1 MAGKKAN
8 KIKFGISNVY
18 YAPIIGYDETTE
30 KYTYGTPKRLPGAV
44 SISLDPEGSTTKKY
58 ADNIVWYTATTNAGY
73 SGDLEIVELT
83 DDFRKDILGEKEID
97 GVLVENSDAVVTEF
111 ALLFQ
116 INGDVFDRRIV
127 MWRNTVER
135 PSINGDTKE
144 DTTEAQD
151 DTITITTMPRENDH
165 NVKGKILMPQ
175 EGDTD
180 YEAQKAKYDNWFKSV
195 WEPTA
200 AESGNAETQAAL
212 QSSKSSKQESS
223 LL

>member
-18 YAPIIGYDETTE
+18 YAPITGYDEEAE

-44 SISLDPEGSTTKKY
+44 SISIDPEGSTTKKY
-58 ADNIVWYTATTNAGY
+58 ADNIVWYTSTTNAGY

-83 DDFRKDILGEKEID
+83 DDFRKDILGEKEIE
-97 GVLVENSDAVVTEF
+97 GVLVENSDAIVTEF

-116 INGDVFDRRIV
+116 INGDVANRKIV
-127 MWRNTVER
+127 IWRCTVER

-151 DTITITTMPRENDH
+151 DTITITAMPRENDH
-165 NVKGKILMPQ
+165 NVQGKILMPQ

-180 YEAQKAKYDNWFKSV
+180 YETKKATYDNWFNSV

-200 AESGNAETQAAL
+200 AESGSAEVQATQ
-212 QSSKSSKQESS
+212 SSKQESG

>member
-1 MAGKKAN
+1 MAIKKAN
-8 KIKFGISNVY
+8 KIKFGVSNVY

-44 SISLDPEGSTTKKY
+44 SISIDPEGSTTKKY
-58 ADNIVWYTATTNAGY
+58 ADNIVWFTSTTNAGY
-73 SGDLEIVELT
+73 SGELELVEVT
-83 DDFRKDILGEKEID
+83 DDFRKDILGEKEIE

-116 INGDVFDRRIV
+116 INGDVANRKIV
-127 MWRNTVER
+127 IWRCTVER

-151 DTITITTMPRENDH
+151 DTITITAMPRENDH
-165 NVKGKILMPQ
+165 NVQGKILMPQ

-180 YEAQKAKYDNWFKSV
+180 YETKKATYDNWFKSV
-195 WEPTA
+195 WEPKEETDGG
-200 AESGNAETQAAL
+200 AEV
-212 QSSKSSKQESS
+212 QSTSARSSKQGNS

>member
-1 MAGKKAN
+1 MSSKKAN

-18 YAPIIGYDETTE
+18 YAPITGYDEE
-30 KYTYGTPKRLPGAV
+30 AQKYTYGTPKHLPGAV
-44 SISLDPEGSTTKKY
+44 SISLDPEGSTTKKF
-58 ADNIVWYTATTNAGY
+58 ADNIVWYTSTTNAGY

-83 DDFRKDILGEKEID
+83 DDFRKDILGEKEIE

-180 YEAQKAKYDNWFKSV
+180 YETKKAKYDNWFKSV
-195 WEPTA
+195 WEPTIADEA
-200 AESGNAETQAAL
+200 AAAVKQDEQESGI
-212 QSSKSSKQESS
+212 
-223 LL
+223 